1 VWHLVPLSEVDLL
14 LKAANVVVLDPDV
27 ARVFTDSELRNQ
39 ALRALFPEPISE
51 LSAKT
56 NSEATQI
63 QNREP

>member
-27 ARVFTDSELRNQ
+27 ARVFTDSELVNQ

-51 LSAKT
+51 LSAKARR
-56 NSEATQI
+56 NGKQI
-63 QNREP
+63 QNRKR